1 MRRIGIALL
10 LAAAGLAQD
19 VSRMDQVVQSYV
31 SDKKFMG
38 SVLVARG
45 GEVLLSKGYGSANLE
60 WNIPNSP
67 TTKFRLGS
75 VTKQFTAASILLL
88 EEHGKLKTDDP
99 VKKFMRDAPTAWDK
113 ITIFHLLT
121 HTSGIPSFTSF
132 PDYAS
137 QEPFATTPEK
147 LVARFRDKP
156 LDFQP
161 GEKWSYSNSG
171 YVLLGYL
178 LEKASGESY
187 EKFLQENIFGPLG
200 MKDSGYDSNFAIIP
214 RRAAG
219 YAKGKDDAP
228 ENAGFIHMSIPFSAG
243 ALYSSTEDLLRW
255 EQGLFGGKL
264 LSATSLTKMTTP
276 FKDDYAFGVGV
287 HTVSGHK
294 VIDHG
299 GGIEGFNTFLAY
311 YPEDKLTVVALS
323 NLNGDAPSAIV
334 TRLAALGRGEK
345 VELPSE
351 RKEITLGPKILEQ
364 YVGTYE
370 LGPKI
375 NMMITLDGGQLISQ
389 VSGQGKLPL
398 FATSERKFF
407 LKVVDA
413 EIEFGKDDKGAVTK
427 QVLHQGGRDM
437 KAPRTSNKVV
447 ERKAIAVSPKI
458 LAQYTGTYELHPGFD
473 LVITRTGDQLIS
485 QATGQDKAPLFA
497 ESETKFFLKV
507 VDAEIEFFKD
517 DKGVVTHLMLHQGP
531 AEMKAPRK

>member
-1 MRRIGIALL
+1 MRRIGVALL
-10 LAAAGLAQD
+10 LAAAGLAQN

-60 WNIPNSP
+60 WSIPNSP
-67 TTKFRLGS
+67 ATKFRLGS

-88 EEHGKLKTDDP
+88 EDRGKLKTDDL
-99 VKKFMRDAPTAWDK
+99 VKKFMPDAAAAWEK

-178 LEKASGESY
+178 LEKVSGESY
-187 EKFLQENIFGPLG
+187 EKFVQENIFGPLG
-200 MKDSGYDSNFAIIP
+200 MKDSGYDSNSAVIS

-219 YAKGKDDAP
+219 YARVKDET

-243 ALYSSTEDLLRW
+243 ALYSTTEDLLRW

-264 LSATSLTKMTTP
+264 LSAASLAKMTTP
-276 FKDDYAFGVGV
+276 FKDDYACGVGV
-287 HTVSGHK
+287 RAVSGHK

-323 NLNGDAPSAIV
+323 NLNGDAPPWIV
-334 TRLAALGRGEK
+334 TRLAALARGEK
-345 VELPSE
+345 VELSSE
-351 RKEITLGPKILEQ
+351 RKEITVAPKILEQ

-370 LGPKI
+370 LAPKV
-375 NMMITLDGGQLISQ
+375 NMMITVEGGQLISQ
-389 VSGQGKLPL
+389 VSGQGKVPL
-398 FATSERKFF
+398 FATSETKFF
-407 LKVVDA
+407 PKVVDA
-413 EIEFGKDDKGAVTK
+413 EIEFD
-427 QVLHQGGRDM
+427 
-437 KAPRTSNKVV
+437 
-447 ERKAIAVSPKI
+447 
-458 LAQYTGTYELHPGFD
+458 
-473 LVITRTGDQLIS
+473 
-485 QATGQDKAPLFA
+485 
-497 ESETKFFLKV
+497 
-507 VDAEIEFFKD
+507 KD
-517 DKGVVTHLMLHQGP
+517 DKGVVTYLVLHQGGT
-531 AEMKAPRK
+531 